1 MSGPG
6 GSEASGVLGVV
17 SAAASAWGDRPAVT
31 GPAEGYSYAELL
43 AAVHHCA
50 AWIRAADLGAPLV
63 VVPSSTPTD
72 VVAILAAVVA
82 GVCPLVA
89 DQAWTDQE
97 IEHVIRST
105 HAGGIL
111 GRREVLPAGLVAA
124 GPPWRGMT
132 IGRWGAPPPA
142 KPAALGGIGFGRFTS
157 GTTGGSR
164 CLGFSEEAAVRAAA
178 GWRQASGLSAADT
191 VLCLATLNNGLA
203 FNTCLLSVFGAGAR
217 LVLHAGR
224 PIPSSI
230 ARAVRTV
237 RPSVLVAFPFAFDA
251 LTSTGKLERGDLRLA
266 VSSAAALAPETQQRW
281 QDLTGLGVCNY
292 YGLVET
298 GPVTFNDASVPSSVG
313 SPLPGAEIV
322 IEPVDST
329 PTAAGRVLVRTPS
342 MASRYLD
349 GRPPGLHESLTLDG
363 FYRTNDRGFL
373 DSIGHLHLTGRVG
386 AVVNVAGRK
395 IDPSEVSAVIRSIP
409 GVSDV
414 VVRGEMTAGEEILAA
429 YVESTS
435 VQRQAVVEH
444 CRHSLAEYKLPQR
457 IIIRAAL
464 PRSSAGKVAAARLTD
479 KPPTT

>member
-6 GSEASGVLGVV
+6 GSEASGVLGVM
-17 SAAASAWGDRPAVT
+17 SAAASVWGDRPAVT
-31 GPAEGYSYAELL
+31 GPAESYSYAELL

-50 AWIRAADLGAPLV
+50 AWIREAELGSPLV
-63 VVPSSTPTD
+63 VVPTSTPTD
-72 VVAILAAVVA
+72 VVAILAAIVA

-89 DQAWTDQE
+89 DQVWTDRE

-111 GRREVLPAGLVAA
+111 GRREVLPAGLAAA
-124 GPPWRGMT
+124 GPPWRGLT
-132 IGRWGAPPPA
+132 IGRCGAPPS
-142 KPAALGGIGFGRFTS
+142 AASAVLDGIGFGRFTS

-164 CLGFSEEAAVRAAA
+164 CLGFSEGAAVRAAA
-178 GWRQASGLSAADT
+178 GWRQASGLTAADT

-230 ARAVRTV
+230 ARAVRNV

-251 LTSTGKLERGDLRLA
+251 LTSTGRLERGDLRLA
-266 VSSAAALAPETQQRW
+266 VSSAAALAPETRQRW

-322 IEPVDST
+322 IEPVDTESAMT
-329 PTAAGRVLVRTPS
+329 GRVLVRTPS

-349 GRPPGLHESLTLDG
+349 GRSPSLHESLTLDG
-363 FYRTNDRGFL
+363 FYRTNDLGFL
-373 DSIGHLHLTGRVG
+373 DSTGHLHLTGRAG

-414 VVRGEMTAGEEILAA
+414 VVRGEMAAGGEILAA

-479 KPPTT
+479 E

>member
-6 GSEASGVLGVV
+6 GSEASGVLDVV
-17 SAAASAWGDRPAVT
+17 SAAASAWGNRPAVT
-31 GPAEGYSYAELL
+31 GPAEGYGYVELL
-43 AAVHHCA
+43 AAVHQCA
-50 AWIRAADLGAPLV
+50 AWIRNAYLGAPLV

-89 DQAWTDQE
+89 DQAWTDRE

-111 GRREVLPAGLVAA
+111 GRREVLPAGLVPA

-142 KPAALGGIGFGRFTS
+142 TPLALDGIGFGRFTS

-164 CLGFSEEAAVRAAA
+164 CLGFSEQAAVRAAA
-178 GWRQASGLSAADT
+178 AWRHSSGLTAADT

-230 ARAVRTV
+230 ARAVQNV
-237 RPSVLVAFPFAFDA
+237 RPSVLVAFPFAFEA
-251 LTSTGKLERGDLRLA
+251 LTSTRKLERGDLRLA

-281 QDLTGLGVCNY
+281 HDLTGLGVCNY

-298 GPVTFNDASVPSSVG
+298 GPVTFNDARVPSSVG

-322 IEPVDST
+322 IEPVASG
-329 PTAAGRVLVRTPS
+329 PTAAGRVLVRTSS

-349 GRPPGLHESLTLDG
+349 GRPPGLQQSLTLDG
-363 FYRTNDRGFL
+363 FYRTNDLGFL
-373 DSIGHLHLTGRVG
+373 DSTGHLHLTGRAG

-395 IDPSEVSAVIRSIP
+395 IDPSEVATVIRSIP

-414 VVRGEMTAGEEILAA
+414 VVRGEMTAGGELLAA

-435 VQRQAVVEH
+435 VHRQAIVEH

-457 IIIRAAL
+457 IIIRAKL

-479 KPPTT
+479 EPATT